1 MEISGGRHQR
11 YTVIGGMA
19 MYKLSRPD
27 TEIHMEQGPI
37 GKTLLF
43 FTLPV
48 LLSQILQQLYSV
60 ADCMVVGHFG
70 GDNGL
75 AAAGVAGLLLSVIV
89 NFFIGFSSGI
99 SFITARF
106 FGSYEYARLK
116 RTIQT
121 MIVLAMGLG
130 GALTIAGLAG
140 ARTFLLWLNCPEAVL
155 SPAELYLNICFF
167 GMIPQLIYNTGNAI
181 LRSLGN
187 TRSPLVYLTFSSCL
201 NLVLDLVLV
210 VGASTGLAGAAWATL
225 ISQWLL
231 AALILWK
238 LNRMEEAYCLDF
250 HEKLLSLKEFGEI
263 FRMGIPSGM
272 QAVFMSISSLVIQV
286 SINQFGP
293 DAVGGMTV
301 YARVEGFLYYPAFS
315 YGMALT
321 GFIGQNF
328 GAGRMDRVRQAMRT
342 SLKTAIGFTLP
353 LSLLLM
359 LCSRY
364 ILLCF
369 TREPGILFYGQEAIW
384 TIFPW
389 YFLYAVD
396 QVYIGGLKGLGHTGY
411 PMICSM
417 ICYCLFR
424 VAWCRILLP
433 VWWDMRVVYHC
444 YNVSLFLMLLL
455 LAVQYYRIY
464 RRMSESGER
473 MSVYERKYSL

>member
-1 MEISGGRHQR
+1 
-11 YTVIGGMA
+11 
-19 MYKLSRPD
+19 
-27 TEIHMEQGPI
+27 MEQGPI
-37 GKTLLF
+37 GRTLLL

-48 LLSQILQQLYSV
+48 LLSQILQQLYNV

-75 AAAGVAGLLLSVIV
+75 AAAGVAGLILSVIV

-99 SFITARF
+99 SFITARL
-106 FGSYEYARLK
+106 FGAYEYERLK
-116 RTIQT
+116 RTIRT
-121 MIVLAMGLG
+121 MMVLAMVLG
-130 GALTIAGLAG
+130 GALTAAGCLG
-140 ARTFLLWLNCPEAVL
+140 GGMFLVWLDCPGEVYA
-155 SPAELYLNICFF
+155 PAKLYLDICFF

-187 TRSPLVYLTFSSCL
+187 TRTPLIYLGISSGL
-201 NLVLDLVLV
+201 NLVLDLWLA
-210 VGASTGLAGAAWATL
+210 VGASMGLAGAAWATL
-225 ISQWLL
+225 ISQWVL
-231 AALILWK
+231 AVLILWK
-238 LNRMEEAYCLDF
+238 LCRMDEAYRL
-250 HEKLLSLKEFGEI
+250 EPGGGLLSKKESGEI

-272 QAVFMSISSLVIQV
+272 QAVFMSISSLLIQV

-321 GFIGQNF
+321 GFVGQNL
-328 GAGRMDRVRQAMRT
+328 GAGRMDRIRRSMRT
-342 SLKTAIGFTLP
+342 SLKLAVGFTLP
-353 LSLLLM
+353 VSLLLM
-359 LCSRY
+359 ACSRH

-369 TREPGILFYGQEAIW
+369 TSDPGILSYGQEAIF

-411 PMICSM
+411 PMVCSM

-424 VAWCRILLP
+424 VAWCRALLP

-444 YNVSLFLMLLL
+444 YNVSLLLMLAL
-455 LAVQYYRIY
+455 LAVQYYRVY
-464 RRMSESGER
+464 RRADAKAAFSKESFI
-473 MSVYERKYSL
+473 